1 MTLFTHAPVRLR
13 ALSVLIAAMLLTT
26 GCVANGGFTRIG
38 SPPYDRGSDAL
49 ATEQRTLTAFH
60 AIDAAQA
67 IHVVVVAGAADAATV
82 RFDDNLL
89 GHVET
94 VVENGTLHIRM
105 VGNVETRL
113 TPQVDVVASTDLDRI
128 AADSAASVEARDLA
142 VDSLAVQ
149 ATSAGTVRLA
159 GQAAKLDLS
168 LDAAG
173 VAELGELAVIDASV
187 RLATASRATVR
198 AAGSVSGSCL
208 VASSLDLVGTPRTQ
222 TVSTDATSTIHAH

>member
-1 MTLFTHAPVRLR
+1 MTPLTHASGRLR
-13 ALSVLIAAMLLTT
+13 TLGFLIALLLLTT

-38 SPPYDRGSDAL
+38 SPPYDRGSGTP
-49 ATEQRTLTAFH
+49 ATEHRTLAAFH

-67 IHVVVVAGAADAATV
+67 IHVVVVTGPSDEATV

-105 VGNVETRL
+105 AGNVETQL
-113 TPQVDVVASTDLDRI
+113 TPQVDVIAAAGLDRI
-128 AADSAASVEARDLA
+128 AADSAASVEARDLV
-142 VDSLAVQ
+142 VDALAVH
-149 ATSAGTVRLA
+149 ATSAGTVRLT

-168 LDAAG
+168 LDTAA
-173 VAELGELAVIDASV
+173 VAELGELAVTDASV
-187 RLATASRATVR
+187 RLATASRATIR

-208 VASSLDLVGTPRTQ
+208 VASSLELVGSPRTQ
-222 TVSTDATSTIHAH
+222 TVSADATSTIHGH